1 MGEQSLPPNQNG
13 FNGKNDESA
22 MDEDIESGE
31 EEQQQE
37 EEDISAEG
45 KFLNSGFAATVPMTN
60 GCFADFQTLNSQLDA
75 LNSVLDRIEQKND
88 SIHSELLVLLQSN
101 RDIRL
106 QLQSEAAVEENEN
119 SKQ

>member
-22 MDEDIESGE
+22 MDEDIVSGE
-31 EEQQQE
+31 EEEE

-45 KFLNSGFAATVPMTN
+45 KFLYYCFAATVPIKN

-106 QLQSEAAVEENEN
+106 QLQNEAAVEETEN